1 MKNYYEILEVNERA
15 SQEIIEKAYKVLV
28 KKYHPDLYTGE
39 EKIYAEQKV
48 RDLNEAYQVL
58 SDSFLKSQYD
68 LELQKEKDESRYE
81 FRYGTN
87 NRVGN
92 KKNNVKNNVNK
103 KTNVKNSVKND
114 EDKKVSSNNSPMNF
128 KWKSKKK
135 NPANESD
142 IGTIGSTM
150 RLLKEVIKIVPRK
163 GELRKR
169 KSKEESKLDYIA
181 MALTVLC
188 LIIIGIILWFVPFT
202 NGWMRQLIFENPLFS
217 WIWS

>member
-15 SQEIIEKAYKVLV
+15 SQEIIEKAYKILV

-58 SDSFLKSQYD
+58 SDGFLKSQYD
-68 LELQKEKDESRYE
+68 LELQKEKDESHYE
-81 FRYGTN
+81 FKYGTN
-87 NRVGN
+87 NRIEN
-92 KKNNVKNNVNK
+92 KKNSVKSNVNK
-103 KTNVKNSVKND
+103 KTNVKNN
-114 EDKKVSSNNSPMNF
+114 ENKKVSSNNSPMNF
-128 KWKSKKK
+128 KWRSKKK
-135 NPANESD
+135 NPANENN
-142 IGTIGSTM
+142 IGTIRSTM
-150 RLLKEVIKIVPRK
+150 KLLNDVIKIIPRK
-163 GELRKR
+163 GEWSRK

-181 MALTVLC
+181 MALTILC